1 MFYIVLL
8 KITQNK
14 CKTILLTHFVKF
26 KEDIVEIT
34 TKHVEFKPRITK
46 SEKIQTKK
54 TLHAILRTN
63 LIAIL

>member
-26 KEDIVEIT
+26 KEDIAEIT

-46 SEKIQTKK
+46 NEKSKQKNIP
-54 TLHAILRTN
+54 RYFTN
-63 LIAIL
+63 